1 MGKRQ
6 LVAAVM
12 GVVVSAY
19 SVYVEGR
26 KREDEDF
33 QPVCNINSWS
43 SCTSAFEHPV
53 GTGFGFICDITGEG
67 VYVIHGGSVFDPLL
81 SRILI
86 ENFQIIFYAKRTV
99 SMECFS
105 MVQWSF

>member
-6 LVAAVM
+6 LVAAVL
-12 GVVVSAY
+12 GVFVSAY

-67 VYVIHGGSVFDPLL
+67 MLSTVDQFFDPLV

-99 SMECFS
+99 SMEYFS
-105 MVQWSF
+105 MVQ

>member
-6 LVAAVM
+6 LVAAVL

-53 GTGFGFICDITGEG
+53 GTGFGFVCQITGDG
-67 VYVIHGGSVFDPLL
+67 MYAHHRGIN
-81 SRILI
+81 ILI
-86 ENFQIIFYAKRTV
+86 HFCSKF
-99 SMECFS
+99 
-105 MVQWSF
+105 

>member
-6 LVAAVM
+6 LVAAVL

-67 VYVIHGGSVFDPLL
+67 MYVINGGSIF
-81 SRILI
+81 LI
-86 ENFQIIFYAKRTV
+86 HL
-99 SMECFS
+99 
-105 MVQWSF
+105 

>member
-6 LVAAVM
+6 LVAAVL

-67 VYVIHGGSVFDPLL
+67 MYFTQWVINWGASF
-81 SRILI
+81 R
-86 ENFQIIFYAKRTV
+86 
-99 SMECFS
+99 
-105 MVQWSF
+105 WSFGPLSAWGSIESTTILTTHPSLVLVE